1 MSDVTEILLAI
12 EGGDSSATERLLPL
26 VYDELRRLATQM
38 MAQEKP
44 GHTLHPTALVHEAY
58 LRLVRLAGLVPK
70 NRRGVGTAIHVA
82 APIQDKD
89 LRL

>member
-1 MSDVTEILLAI
+1 
-12 EGGDSSATERLLPL
+12 
-26 VYDELRRLATQM
+26 M